1 MWIPHCARCAVG
13 PCCSNWESARTS
25 ATARGIAA
33 WSWSE
38 AGIALTHDLLEA
50 YGHPARLHDRARESG
65 NSTNDSVYTTFTTAL
80 TTLTAQRDALVAQM
94 ERLLDLSGPG
104 KAKVDTKSANLLS
117 NQAFQLL
124 QAAVELGGTA

>member
-1 MWIPHCARCAVG
+1 ML
-13 PCCSNWESARTS
+13 S
-25 ATARGIAA
+25 ATLRA
-33 WSWSE
+33 ST
-38 AGIALTHDLLEA
+38 IAL
-50 YGHPARLHDRARESG
+50 ESG